1 MTVEDLEAE
10 FASRGE
16 VRGGALL
23 LPASIAAEL
32 VRRARAER
40 IAVLGIEGFRLEPD
54 ATRPDLGQILD
65 LGGAGC
71 RTNPWAEAEA
81 FLEERAGAGL
91 HFEVVLGEAVPGR

>member
-1 MTVEDLEAE
+1 MTAKQLEAE

-23 LPASIAAEL
+23 LPADVAVEL
-32 VRRARAER
+32 VRRARAAR
-40 IAVLGIEGFRLEPD
+40 IPVLGIEGVRLEPG

-71 RTNPWAEAEA
+71 RTNPWSEAEA

-91 HFEVVLGEAVPGR
+91 HFEVVLGEAPPGR